1 MGIAREYA
9 GRDGVMAVALVPP
22 SMDFTIRPFAEADR
36 AAIKALW
43 LIAFT
48 EFPDDP
54 DANID
59 FCLRSGH
66 GALFVGCL
74 NGEVIGTILAGH
86 DGHRG
91 WIYHLAT
98 HPDRRGRGYARRLV
112 AHAEAFLA
120 GLGVPK
126 VNLQIRAHNGAVQ
139 DFYERLGYAVEP
151 RIQMGKRFSVT
162 PPLRLAEAERDGKLE
177 ITITYLEMLHRPR
190 LPAPP
195 PPALKLAVLRADAVS
210 VPFYRYLYDTVG
222 APWLWYERRG
232 MSDADLAAAIQHPDV
247 DVFVLFAD
255 GEPAGYA
262 ELDRRGGPDIELAYF
277 GLVPAFIG
285 RKLGPWLLHWAID
298 AAWTREPGRL
308 WVHTCSL
315 DHPKAIAHYQRA
327 GFVPYRQEKKIIA
340 DPRPLL

>member
-1 MGIAREYA
+1 
-9 GRDGVMAVALVPP
+9 MAVALVPP
-22 SMDFTIRPFAEADR
+22 SMSFTIRPFAEADR
-36 AAIKALW
+36 PAIKALW
-43 LIAFT
+43 RIAFA

-54 DANID
+54 DTSID

-66 GALFVGCL
+66 GVLFVGCVDG
-74 NGEVIGTILAGH
+74 NVIGTILAGH

-91 WIYHLAT
+91 WAYHLAT
-98 HPDRRGRGYARRLV
+98 HPEHCGRGYARRLV
-112 AHAEAFLA
+112 ARAETFLA

-126 VNLQIRAHNGAVQ
+126 INLQIRTENAAVQ
-139 DFYERLGYAVEP
+139 DFYARLGYEAEP
-151 RIQMGKRFSVT
+151 RIQMGKRFSKT
-162 PPLRLAEAERDGKLE
+162 PPIQLAGAEGDGMLE
-177 ITITYLEMLHRPR
+177 ISITYLEMLRRPR

-195 PPALKLAVLRADAVS
+195 PPALRLAVMRADAVS

-222 APWLWYERRG
+222 APWLWYERRT

-247 DVFVLFAD
+247 DVFVLFAG

-262 ELDRRGGPDIELAYF
+262 ELDRRRMPDIELAYF

-285 RKLGPWLLHWAID
+285 RKLGPWLLHWAVD
-298 AAWTREPGRL
+298 AAWAREPKRV

-327 GFVPYRQEKKIIA
+327 GFSPYRQERKAIA